1 MVWMI
6 SELFSNVSDSMT
18 LSPWKLELRPNLGAN
33 DDCFHLPGYSKTDQY
48 VNSSFGVAF
57 PNKQ

>member
-1 MVWMI
+1 
-6 SELFSNVSDSMT
+6 MT